1 MRQRR
6 PVDYCSDCG
15 ELKEI
20 YDVKRQLCNSCWRA
34 RRREELRKE
43 RGPVDRYAGAVSR
56 EAKKLIRGF
65 SKMLDGA
72 GDLGFSK
79 EDMLDLKA
87 LCEPYLQPVAAFLGI
102 NVLPVVDDNKKDG
115 QELDEED
122 TQEEKAV
129 RSRKMLKQPVAICPT
144 EREITMEGE

>member
-43 RGPVDRYAGAVSR
+43 RGPVDRHAGAVSR

-65 SKMLDGA
+65 SK
-72 GDLGFSK
+72 

-87 LCEPYLQPVAAFLGI
+87 LCEAYLQPVAAFLGI